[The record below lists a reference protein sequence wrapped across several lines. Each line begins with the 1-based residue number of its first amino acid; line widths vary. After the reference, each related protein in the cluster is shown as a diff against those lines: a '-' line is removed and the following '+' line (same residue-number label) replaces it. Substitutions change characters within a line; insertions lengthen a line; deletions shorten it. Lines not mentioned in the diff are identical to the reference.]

1 MKAGDIAIGFKF
13 DQNNSA
19 RVVYVHEMDNYVGKS
34 GTVVIGTTWPGVF
47 QIHFE
52 SLFGDELKIWTYPT
66 KEYLAIQREEKLKE
80 LGL

>member
-47 QIHFE
+47 QI
-52 SLFGDELKIWTYPT
+52 WTYPT